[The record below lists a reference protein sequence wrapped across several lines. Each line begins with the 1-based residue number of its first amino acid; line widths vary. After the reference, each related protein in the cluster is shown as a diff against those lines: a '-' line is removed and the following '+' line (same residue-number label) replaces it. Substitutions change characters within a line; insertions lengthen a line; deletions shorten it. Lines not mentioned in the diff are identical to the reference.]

1 MVSHEHIC
9 LFHCSQSL
17 DKMTQKYIKA
27 SLQFQYKQLYKDY
40 KDAKTMDKAETK
52 YHVIRSWWL
61 SSGAATKKTFTCS
74 PSGWGSDTSVI
85 DNGVVV

>member
-52 YHVIRSWWL
+52 YHVIR
-61 SSGAATKKTFTCS
+61 FM
-74 PSGWGSDTSVI
+74 
-85 DNGVVV
+85 VVVLRSCHKKNIHMLSEWLGF